1 MRGGGARPP
10 LHNAPMHQLEWVHLR
25 LGDIAIQGAH
35 VTRWA
40 PRGDDALFLS
50 PKSKFEPGTP
60 IRGGIPVVFPWFGE
74 DPQRRGPSHGF
85 ARRKNWNVVK
95 TGAARNGGE
104 EGVLLELVDDDATR
118 AQWPHRFRATLDV
131 VFGDELAIAFTVENR
146 DRDPFTFEAL
156 LHTYLR
162 VGDVRQCS
170 LDGLEDAWC
179 HDKTKG
185 NALARMGTGPMRFG
199 GECDRTFC
207 GNEATCVLTDPV
219 LERTLAVVKDG
230 ARSTVVWSPGES
242 RAAQLP
248 DLGDSWPQFL
258 CVESGNV
265 MEDSVTLAPGERH
278 VLRVRI
284 ERSEA

>member
-1 MRGGGARPP
+1 MQP
-10 LHNAPMHQLEWVHLR
+10 LEWVHLR
-25 LGDIAIQGAH
+25 LGDVAIQGAH

-50 PKSKFEPGTP
+50 PRSKFEPGTP

-74 DPQRRGPSHGF
+74 DKQRRGPAHGF
-85 ARRKNWNVVK
+85 ARRMNWTVVK
-95 TGAARNGGE
+95 TGAARTEGD
-104 EGVLLELVDDDATR
+104 EGVMLELVDDETTR

-131 VFGDELAIAFTVENR
+131 VFGDELSIAFAVENR
-146 DRDPFTFEAL
+146 GREPFVFEAL

-179 HDKTKG
+179 YDKTKG
-185 NALARMGTGPMRFG
+185 KALARIGTGPIRFD
-199 GECDRTFC
+199 GEFDRTFC
-207 GNEATCVLTDPV
+207 GNEAACLLTDPV
-219 LERTLAVVKDG
+219 LKRTLAVVKDG
-230 ARSTVVWSPGES
+230 ARSTVVWTPGAS

-248 DLGDSWPQFL
+248 DLGDNWPQFL

-265 MEDSVTLAPGERH
+265 MDDAITLEPGERRGM
-278 VLRVRI
+278 RVRI